1 MHNLYIKRKG
11 MNTKISKDS
20 PQMFGMNRKMELKD
34 FVLSTHRDINLVA
47 DTSQL
52 AAVAA
57 VVLVSVC

>member
-1 MHNLYIKRKG
+1 